1 MTDIYH
7 NPRCTKSRQTLALLE
22 KNNIPI
28 NIIDY
33 ISQPPDVDTLR
44 FLVKQL
50 GLSPRDLLRKN
61 EVLYKELGL
70 KNEGLTD
77 TVLIQAMS
85 QHPKLIERP
94 IVVYSDKAKLGRPPE
109 AVMELFDL

>member
-44 FLVKQL
+44 ILVKQL

-94 IVVYSDKAKLGRPPE
+94 IVINERQGIIGRPPE
-109 AVMELFDL
+109 KVLSLFA

>member
-44 FLVKQL
+44 ILVKQL

-77 TVLIQAMS
+77 TVLIQATS

-94 IVVYSDKAKLGRPPE
+94 IVINERQGIIGRPPE
-109 AVMELFDL
+109 KVLSLFA

>member
-44 FLVKQL
+44 ILVKQL

-94 IVVYSDKAKLGRPPE
+94 IVINERQSIIGIPPE
-109 AVMELFDL
+109 KVLSLFT

>member
-22 KNNIPI
+22 KNNI
-28 NIIDY
+28 IDY

-44 FLVKQL
+44 ILVKQL

-70 KNEGLTD
+70 KNEGLSD